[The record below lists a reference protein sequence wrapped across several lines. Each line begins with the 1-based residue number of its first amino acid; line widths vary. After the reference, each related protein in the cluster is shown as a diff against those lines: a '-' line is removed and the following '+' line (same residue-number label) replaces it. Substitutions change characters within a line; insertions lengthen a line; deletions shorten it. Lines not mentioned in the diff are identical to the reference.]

1 MARKGNTRKQSESV
15 DPKYQSRLV
24 QNIVNNILRCGKK
37 QIAYKIVYKA
47 LEIAESEL
55 NQDALEILE
64 QAILKTTPNTVVKA
78 RRIRG
83 STLQAPR
90 DIKPEV
96 GQSLAIRWIISSAKT
111 RNNRGI
117 AQKLANEFIDAS
129 KGQGGAVRKREEVHR
144 MAESN
149 RRTAG

>member
-1 MARKGNTRKQSESV
+1 MARKGNTRKRSESV

-37 QIAYKIVYKA
+37 QLAYKIVYKA
-47 LEIAESEL
+47 LEIAENEL

-96 GQSLAIRWIISSAKT
+96 GQSLAIRWIISSAKA

>member
-96 GQSLAIRWIISSAKT
+96 GQSLAIRWIISSAKA

-129 KGQGGAVRKREEVHR
+129 KGQGGASINSF
-144 MAESN
+144 ASF
-149 RRTAG
+149 